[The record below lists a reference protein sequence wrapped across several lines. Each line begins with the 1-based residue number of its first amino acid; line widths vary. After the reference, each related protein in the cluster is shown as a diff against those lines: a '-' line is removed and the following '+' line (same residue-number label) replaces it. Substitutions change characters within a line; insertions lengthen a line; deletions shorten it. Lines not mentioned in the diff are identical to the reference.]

1 MTARTEPHMVRAFI
15 DFDGTIAWNDV
26 GDLLFETFGGPQ
38 CVKLTEQY
46 RAGLLSATDCLR
58 RECEACGEV
67 ESRSLDTFLDGQEID
82 STFAG
87 FVGFCEERKIGCT
100 VLSDGLG
107 YYIARILKN
116 NGLER
121 VPFFANTLDLLPV
134 DGTSRVRFRPSF
146 PYRDETCERCA
157 CCKRNHILTLS
168 ADDDII
174 VYIGEGYS
182 DRCPARYA
190 DVVFAKDEL
199 KEFCRTSGI
208 PFVPYRTFGDITK
221 RLAKM
226 IDRKDAV
233 GGVRL
238 RKRRRAELAR
248 CEVYLGG

>member
-1 MTARTEPHMVRAFI
+1 MIRTFI
-15 DFDGTIAWNDV
+15 DFDGTISRKDV
-26 GDLLFETFGGPQ
+26 GDLLFETFGGRT
-38 CVKLTEQY
+38 CLELVEQY
-46 RAGLLSATDCLR
+46 RAGTLTATECFR

-67 ESRSLDTFLDGQEID
+67 EPQSLDAFLDGQEID

-87 FVGFCEERKIGCT
+87 FVEFCEERRVGCT
-100 VLSDGLG
+100 ILSDGMG
-107 YYIARILKN
+107 YYIARILNN
-116 NGLER
+116 NGLGR
-121 VPFFANTLDLLPV
+121 VPFFANTLELLPV

-146 PYRDETCERCA
+146 PYRDENCERCA

-174 VYIGEGYS
+174 VYVGEGYS
-182 DRCPARYA
+182 DRCPAQYA

-199 KEFCRTSGI
+199 MEYCRASGI
-208 PFVPYRTFGDITK
+208 PFVSYRTFGDITK

-226 IDRKDAV
+226 IDRKDPV